1 MKVYRMIM
9 SDHWN
14 DSVSISKALRE
25 VEDALNEY
33 NASPS
38 VELDDNETIADI
50 LKRREKLA
58 TAVKRLAEMF

>member
-9 SDHWN
+9 RDHWN

-25 VEDALNEY
+25 VEEALNEY
-33 NASPS
+33 DTSPS